1 MKHPFLIFL
10 LFLCGGFSAVAQP
23 SGNPLVF
30 GENRLTLI
38 TPTLFRLEFAHDG
51 KFIDDP
57 TYFAYDRGSLL
68 PASEFRV
75 RELGGNRYE
84 ITTSALRI
92 VYEHDGFPFGLHNFA
107 AYYKLNGK
115 EKKFTNRCIFRNN
128 LGGPVETLDRV
139 TGEIP
144 MQDGLLSRDGWYV
157 IDDERSDLLVDGW
170 LCPRDTKSHVQDQY
184 CFVYG
189 NDYKAALADL
199 GAISGRVPMTRKYI
213 HGVWYCRYWDY
224 TSEEFL
230 SIIDGYEENDF
241 PLDNLVF
248 DMGWHTYDAK
258 IGTGHAGSRS
268 WTGYTWERKRI
279 PDPGALIAEVH
290 RRGVTVSLNDHP
302 HDGIRPHEEMYAAFM
317 ADMGADPAH
326 PLLFDLGDRKYMETF
341 FKHAHHATEDMGADF
356 WWLDWQQNY
365 LYPEVR
371 GYRSTSLQWINEL
384 YYRQTERKGLRGA
397 GYSRW
402 AGWGDHRHPIQFSG
416 DAQANWEML
425 AFEVKLT
432 AASGNAG
439 CYYWAHDIG
448 GFRGDPNPELTVR
461 WTQFGALS
469 AALRVHSTKDA
480 RLDRRPWISGERET
494 AAMRRMYHMRSE
506 LMPYIYSSVWQT
518 HSTMVP
524 LNRPMYI
531 DYGSDERAYENE
543 QEFLFGD
550 ILLAA
555 PIASPGE
562 GADKTASQK
571 VWFPAGDVWYDYFTH
586 ERFDGGQE
594 CRIAKPLEEFPLYVR
609 GGWVLPMQ
617 PYTPRPASTPLT
629 TLVLRVYPSAGDADN
644 TYTLYED
651 DGLSRDYERGIHATT
666 ELNYRRAG
674 DVTTVTVRPAAGSYR
689 GQEPRRAYRLQLPAA
704 GEFRRVKVNGRTVKP
719 VSDGQLGCP
728 VVEVPSTDIRKEVK
742 IEIFG

>member
-1 MKHPFLIFL
+1 M
-10 LFLCGGFSAVAQP
+10 
-23 SGNPLVF
+23 
-30 GENRLTLI
+30 
-38 TPTLFRLEFAHDG
+38 
-51 KFIDDP
+51 
-57 TYFAYDRGSLL
+57 
-68 PASEFRV
+68 
-75 RELGGNRYE
+75 
-84 ITTSALRI
+84 
-92 VYEHDGFPFGLHNFA
+92 
-107 AYYKLNGK
+107 
-115 EKKFTNRCIFRNN
+115 
-128 LGGPVETLDRV
+128 
-139 TGEIP
+139 
-144 MQDGLLSRDGWYV
+144 

-189 NDYKAALADL
+189 NNYKAALADL

-213 HGVWYCRYWDY
+213 HGVWYCRYW
-224 TSEEFL
+224 TIRRRSSFR
-230 SIIDGYEENDF
+230 SSTATRRTI
-241 PLDNLVF
+241 
-248 DMGWHTYDAK
+248 
-258 IGTGHAGSRS
+258 SRS
-268 WTGYTWERKRI
+268 TTLSSTWLAYLRCQDRYRACRQ
-279 PDPGALIAEVH
+279 PQLDGLYVGAQTHSRSRGADREVH

-494 AAMRRMYHMRSE
+494 APCAACTTCARS
-506 LMPYIYSSVWQT
+506 
-518 HSTMVP
+518 
-524 LNRPMYI
+524 
-531 DYGSDERAYENE
+531 
-543 QEFLFGD
+543 
-550 ILLAA
+550 
-555 PIASPGE
+555 
-562 GADKTASQK
+562 
-571 VWFPAGDVWYDYFTH
+571 
-586 ERFDGGQE
+586 
-594 CRIAKPLEEFPLYVR
+594 
-609 GGWVLPMQ
+609 
-617 PYTPRPASTPLT
+617 
-629 TLVLRVYPSAGDADN
+629 
-644 TYTLYED
+644 
-651 DGLSRDYERGIHATT
+651 
-666 ELNYRRAG
+666 
-674 DVTTVTVRPAAGSYR
+674 
-689 GQEPRRAYRLQLPAA
+689 
-704 GEFRRVKVNGRTVKP
+704 
-719 VSDGQLGCP
+719 
-728 VVEVPSTDIRKEVK
+728 
-742 IEIFG
+742 

>member
-1 MKHPFLIFL
+1 MR
-10 LFLCGGFSAVAQP
+10 A
-23 SGNPLVF
+23 
-30 GENRLTLI
+30 
-38 TPTLFRLEFAHDG
+38 
-51 KFIDDP
+51 
-57 TYFAYDRGSLL
+57 
-68 PASEFRV
+68 
-75 RELGGNRYE
+75 LGGDRYE
-84 ITTSALRI
+84 ITTEALRI

-248 DMGWHTYDAK
+248 DMGWHTYTART
-258 IGTGHAGSRS
+258 GTGHAGSRS
-268 WTGYTWERKRI
+268 WTGYTGSANAFRSRSA
-279 PDPGALIAEVH
+279 D
-290 RRGVTVSLNDHP
+290 RRGAPPRRDRVAQRPSARRHP
-302 HDGIRPHEEMYAAFM
+302 SPRGDVRRLYEGYGGRSGQTP
-317 ADMGADPAH
+317 
-326 PLLFDLGDRKYMETF
+326 FDLGDRKYMETF
-341 FKHAHHATEDMGADF
+341 FKHAHHTTEDMGVDF

-461 WTQFGALS
+461 WT
-469 AALRVHSTKDA
+469 
-480 RLDRRPWISGERET
+480 
-494 AAMRRMYHMRSE
+494 
-506 LMPYIYSSVWQT
+506 
-518 HSTMVP
+518 
-524 LNRPMYI
+524 
-531 DYGSDERAYENE
+531 
-543 QEFLFGD
+543 
-550 ILLAA
+550 
-555 PIASPGE
+555 
-562 GADKTASQK
+562 
-571 VWFPAGDVWYDYFTH
+571 
-586 ERFDGGQE
+586 
-594 CRIAKPLEEFPLYVR
+594 
-609 GGWVLPMQ
+609 
-617 PYTPRPASTPLT
+617 
-629 TLVLRVYPSAGDADN
+629 
-644 TYTLYED
+644 
-651 DGLSRDYERGIHATT
+651 
-666 ELNYRRAG
+666 
-674 DVTTVTVRPAAGSYR
+674 
-689 GQEPRRAYRLQLPAA
+689 
-704 GEFRRVKVNGRTVKP
+704 
-719 VSDGQLGCP
+719 
-728 VVEVPSTDIRKEVK
+728 
-742 IEIFG
+742 

>member
-144 MQDGLLSRDGWYV
+144 MQNGLLSRDGWYV

-248 DMGWHTYDAK
+248 DMGWHTYDAR

-341 FKHAHHATEDMGADF
+341 FKHAHHASEDMGADF

-571 VWFPAGDVWYDYFTH
+571 VWFPTGDVWYDYFTH

-594 CRIAKPLEEFPLYVR
+594 CRIASRSKSSR
-609 GGWVLPMQ
+609 
-617 PYTPRPASTPLT
+617 ST
-629 TLVLRVYPSAGDADN
+629 SGAAGCCRCS
-644 TYTLYED
+644 L
-651 DGLSRDYERGIHATT
+651 I
-666 ELNYRRAG
+666 RRAPLRRRSRRSSCAF
-674 DVTTVTVRPAAGSYR
+674 T
-689 GQEPRRAYRLQLPAA
+689 PRRAMPTIPIRSTRTTGLAA
-704 GEFRRVKVNGRTVKP
+704 ITNAASMP
-719 VSDGQLGCP
+719 PQS
-728 VVEVPSTDIRKEVK
+728 STTAVRAM
-742 IEIFG
+742 

>member
-1 MKHPFLIFL
+1 M
-10 LFLCGGFSAVAQP
+10 
-23 SGNPLVF
+23 
-30 GENRLTLI
+30 
-38 TPTLFRLEFAHDG
+38 
-51 KFIDDP
+51 
-57 TYFAYDRGSLL
+57 
-68 PASEFRV
+68 
-75 RELGGNRYE
+75 
-84 ITTSALRI
+84 
-92 VYEHDGFPFGLHNFA
+92 
-107 AYYKLNGK
+107 
-115 EKKFTNRCIFRNN
+115 
-128 LGGPVETLDRV
+128 
-139 TGEIP
+139 
-144 MQDGLLSRDGWYV
+144 
-157 IDDERSDLLVDGW
+157 
-170 LCPRDTKSHVQDQY
+170 
-184 CFVYG
+184 
-189 NDYKAALADL
+189 
-199 GAISGRVPMTRKYI
+199 
-213 HGVWYCRYWDY
+213 
-224 TSEEFL
+224 
-230 SIIDGYEENDF
+230 
-241 PLDNLVF
+241 
-248 DMGWHTYDAK
+248 
-258 IGTGHAGSRS
+258 
-268 WTGYTWERKRI
+268 
-279 PDPGALIAEVH
+279 
-290 RRGVTVSLNDHP
+290 SLNDHP

-341 FKHAHHATEDMGADF
+341 FKHAHHASEDMGADF

-469 AALRVHSTKDA
+469 AALRVHSTRTRGSTAVRGSAESAK
-480 RLDRRPWISGERET
+480 RPP
-494 AAMRRMYHMRSE
+494 MRRMYHMRSE

-562 GADKTASQK
+562 GAGQDSLAEGLVPGRRRVVRLFHPRTVRWRAGMPHRQAARR
-571 VWFPAGDVWYDYFTH
+571 VPALRPGRLGAADAALYAAP
-586 ERFDGGQE
+586 RFD
-594 CRIAKPLEEFPLYVR
+594 AVHDA
-609 GGWVLPMQ
+609 
-617 PYTPRPASTPLT
+617 RPARLSLGGRCRQY
-629 TLVLRVYPSAGDADN
+629 LYALRGRR
-644 TYTLYED
+644 
-651 DGLSRDYERGIHATT
+651 LSRDYERGIHATT
-666 ELNYRRAG
+666 QLNYRRA
-674 DVTTVTVRPAAGSYR
+674 AM
-689 GQEPRRAYRLQLPAA
+689 
-704 GEFRRVKVNGRTVKP
+704 
-719 VSDGQLGCP
+719 
-728 VVEVPSTDIRKEVK
+728 
-742 IEIFG
+742 